1 MNDPR
6 LQNFAEAY
14 LAMAGEARYRPQAPG
29 DGMGNVCLSTE
40 EAANPERLAREAGT
54 YAIAF
59 GKEDDALSFWIGCSD
74 FETARAFV
82 WAIEAARQ
90 LASGVEGRGVAAKL
104 LEMALTQLTRLTKL
118 TL

>member
-40 EAANPERLAREAGT
+40 EAANPERLAREAGA
-54 YAIAF
+54 YV
-59 GKEDDALSFWIGCSD
+59 EDFQVRFRKIIPPKRRSSRSI
-74 FETARAFV
+74 
-82 WAIEAARQ
+82 
-90 LASGVEGRGVAAKL
+90 
-104 LEMALTQLTRLTKL
+104 
-118 TL
+118 